1 MTTKQSKTKGNAEE
15 EYQKMT
21 HHEHILKLPD
31 TYIGSIKE
39 DMREM
44 WVYDDDKNM
53 IVKRDILYIPGLFKI
68 FDEIIVNARDQTIR
82 SAECRNIKVTI
93 NKDEGRITVWN
104 DGSNIPVKIH
114 DEHKIWIPEMIFSHL
129 LTSSNYNKTGKT
141 VGGKNGYGGKCI
153 LYSTRIPLWNGTTK
167 IACDVCIGD
176 ELIGDDG
183 TVRKVL
189 NVMKGTGQMYK
200 IRQTN
205 ADEYVVNDNHTLTLH
220 MPDHK
225 VIFWN
230 STKNGWTVLWWNNQ
244 EKKINCKSFIIEHPK
259 IVCDEC
265 KYELHGNIK
274 RHYSRMHKDK
284 EVPKKQR
291 KSPITKPEDTDEIK
305 QKRIEIEEFCKTIPD
320 NNVFDI
326 NIQDYMKLD
335 ETTKKRLAGVRG
347 ECVQWPKQEVTLDP
361 YLLGLWLG
369 DGLHTG
375 YGYTCY
381 GEKDPELIDYI
392 EKWCE
397 QNDAIIK
404 QKGKYVY
411 SITSNSNYGKK
422 YCAPIRSQFRKYNIT
437 KDKHIPIEY
446 LLNDRDTR
454 LQVLAGLIDTDG
466 HVSRNGT
473 RASITQGLNHTR
485 LVNDIV
491 FMVRSLGF
499 SCQLTKKNTSWTYKD
514 EKKTGEAWNINISG
528 NGIEDIP
535 TLLPR
540 KKCAPP
546 VAHNTQKTTGFIEI
560 TDAGID
566 DYVGI
571 QIDGNERFVIND
583 FTVTHNCTN
592 VFSKNYEIKLFDAER
607 KKQYS
612 QLFENNMY
620 KINPPIIED
629 VKPKT
634 KSFFQASFVPDYERF
649 SCKGLSNDMYALF
662 KKRIYDL
669 AVCTKNC
676 KIYFNDELI
685 KIESFLDYVKLYYEK
700 LPSTPIYEEV
710 NDRWS
715 ICAIYDSNNEYG
727 QISFVNG
734 ISTFKGGAHVNH
746 VLDQITRRIV
756 TYIKEKHKLTI
767 KGYQIKEKIT
777 VFINSVIED
786 PSFSSQ
792 TKEEL
797 TTKVADFGSKCELSD
812 EFIEKMT
819 KTGLVEEVVKMA
831 EVKEMLDLKKTD
843 GKKTQ
848 SVRGIDKYDPALW
861 AGTQKAHICRLILTE
876 GDSAKS
882 FALAGT
888 EVIGREKYG
897 VFPLK
902 GKPLNVR
909 EATAKQIL
917 NNEEFNNIKKILGLK
932 QNKKYTSTKGLNYGG
947 ILILS
952 DQDEDGHHIKGLL
965 INMIHHFWP
974 SLLINVPDFI
984 QTLST
989 PIVKAFKKSDT
1000 KKQNPIIFFT
1010 LTEYEQWKEEI
1021 GLATKNYDIKYY
1033 KGLGT
1038 SVDEEAKESFVDFD
1052 KKVITYKW
1060 EHTDDISNYK
1070 SNDKYQIETNDDK
1083 TNDDE
1088 TIDNDNE
1095 SDDGLDDD
1103 YNSKSNDAITLAFQK
1118 SRANE
1123 RKTWL
1128 FNYDRNDIITS
1139 NVHEI
1144 PYSDFINKVM
1154 KHFSNSDNVRSIADL
1169 ADGMKPSQRKILYAC
1184 FKKNIVKNEIK
1195 VAQLAGYVS
1204 EIAEY
1209 HHGEASLQGAIIK
1222 MAQDFVGSNNINLLT
1237 PNGNFGS
1244 RRLGGADA
1252 ASARYIFTQLNH
1264 LSKLIFRSEDDA
1276 IYNYIDEDGTLVEP
1290 ERYAPI
1296 IPMIL
1301 VNGTMGIGTGFSTDI
1316 QPFNPSDILRNLL
1329 KMLNGEDPDE
1339 MIPWFKGFKG
1349 TIKGNDGKIYSIGKY
1364 EIIDESNIKITELP
1378 VGTWTDKY
1386 KEFLESIMMNDKND
1400 KSPSHIVTKY
1410 QNLSSNNTID
1420 FTVTFAGNHLQ
1431 NLIKSNTIEKK
1442 LKLISSIPITNMYMY
1457 NTDGKITKYE
1467 TIEDILLDFYKY
1479 RLQMYQKRKTH
1490 MLKEL
1495 LNDLEIIK
1503 YRILFI
1509 QHVLAK
1515 KIILDNLNF
1524 QNYQQMFIH

>member
-1 MTTKQSKTKGNAEE
+1 MTSKQTKTKGNVEE

-31 TYIGSIKE
+31 TYIGSIKG

-44 WVYDDDKNM
+44 WVYDDDTNM
-53 IVKRDILYIPGLFKI
+53 IIKRDILYIPGLFKI

-82 SAECRNIKVTI
+82 SAECRNIKVFLD
-93 NKDEGRITVWN
+93 KDEGRITVWN

-114 DEHKIWIPEMIFSHL
+114 DEHQIWIPEMIFSHL

-141 VGGKNGYGGKCI
+141 VGGKNGYGGKCL
-153 LYSTRIPLWNGTTK
+153 LYSTPIPLWNGNIKTANN
-167 IACDVCIGD
+167 IEVGD

-189 NVMKGTGQMYK
+189 NVIKGTGQMYK
-200 IRQTN
+200 ISQTD
-205 ADEYVVNDNHTLTLH
+205 AEEYIVNDNHTLTFH
-220 MPDHK
+220 MPNHK
-225 VIFWN
+225 VIYWD
-230 STKNGWTVLWWNNQ
+230 SEKTGWTVKWWDHL
-244 EKKINCKSFIIEHPK
+244 EETIKSKSVVIEQTNR
-259 IVCDEC
+259 ICDEC
-265 KYELHGNIK
+265 NCKFYGNIK
-274 RHYSRMHKDK
+274 RHYKQMHNNMK
-284 EVPKKQR
+284 VPTKYN
-291 KSPITKPEDTDEIK
+291 KSPISRLYDIRD
-305 QKRIEIEEFCKTIPD
+305 KRIEIEEFCKTIPD
-320 NNVFDI
+320 NNIFDI
-326 NIQDYMKLD
+326 NIQDYIKLD
-335 ETTKKRLAGVRG
+335 KNVKKHLEGVRG
-347 ECVQWPKQEVTLDP
+347 ECVEWPKQQVSVDP
-361 YLLGLWLG
+361 YSFGLKLSNN
-369 DGLHTG
+369 DV
-375 YGYTCY
+375 
-381 GEKDPELIDYI
+381 IDKYI
-392 EKWCE
+392 
-397 QNDAIIK
+397 
-404 QKGKYVY
+404 
-411 SITSNSNYGKK
+411 
-422 YCAPIRSQFRKYNIT
+422 P
-437 KDKHIPIEY
+437 HEY
-446 LLNDRDTR
+446 LINDRDTR
-454 LQVLAGLIDTDG
+454 LKLLAGLIDGINHSKQSFSEHLLYDNTFVTIPL
-466 HVSRNGT
+466 H
-473 RASITQGLNHTR
+473 LNQI
-485 LVNDIV
+485 NDIV
-491 FMVRSLGF
+491 FLVRSLGF
-499 SCQLTKKNTSWTYKD
+499 HCKLNQTNDT
-514 EKKTGEAWNINISG
+514 AVIS
-528 NGIEDIP
+528 I
-535 TLLPR
+535 
-540 KKCAPP
+540 K
-546 VAHNTQKTTGFIEI
+546 KTTGLIDI

-592 VFSKNYEIKLFDAER
+592 VFSKKYDIKLIDAER

-612 QLFENNMY
+612 QVFENNMY

-634 KSFFQASFVPDYERF
+634 KSFFQVSFVPDYERF
-649 SCKGLSNDMYALF
+649 NCKGLSNDMYALF

-700 LPSTPIYEEV
+700 LPTTPIYEEV
-710 NDRWS
+710 NDRWA

-777 VFINSVIED
+777 VFVNSVIED

-797 TTKVADFGSKCELSD
+797 TTKVSDFGSKCELSD

-848 SVRGIDKYDPALW
+848 SIRGIDKYDPALW
-861 AGTQKAHICRLILTE
+861 AGTQKAHMCRLILTE

-882 FALAGT
+882 FALSGT
-888 EVIGREKYG
+888 EVIGRERYG

-917 NNEEFNNIKKILGLK
+917 NNEEFNNIKKIIGLK
-932 QNKKYTSTKGLNYGG
+932 QNKKYTSAKGLNYGG

-1010 LTEYEQWKEEI
+1010 LTEYEQWKEEMK
-1021 GLATKNYDIKYY
+1021 LATKNYDIKYY

-1038 SVDEEAKESFVDFD
+1038 SVDDEAKESFVEFD

-1060 EHTDDISNYK
+1060 EHTDEVAHIQNNEK
-1070 SNDKYQIETNDDK
+1070 NNNVNENE
-1083 TNDDE
+1083 NE
-1088 TIDNDNE
+1088 NENENDNE
-1095 SDDGLDDD
+1095 SDDGMDGD

-1139 NVHEI
+1139 NIHEI

-1222 MAQDFVGSNNINLLT
+1222 MAQNYVGSNNINLLT

-1264 LSKLIFRSEDDA
+1264 LSKLIFRPEDEA

-1316 QPFNPSDILRNLL
+1316 PPFNPSDILTNLL
-1329 KMLNGEDPDE
+1329 KMLDGEDPDD

-1349 TIKGNDGKIYSIGKY
+1349 TIRCIDGKIYSIGKY

-1386 KEFLESIMMNDKND
+1386 KEFLESIMINDKND
-1400 KSPSHIVTKY
+1400 KTASHIIAKY

-1420 FTVTFAGNHLQ
+1420 FTVTFVGNHLQ
-1431 NLIKSNTIEKK
+1431 NLIKSNMIEKK
-1442 LKLISSIPITNMYMY
+1442 LKLITSIPITNMYMY
-1457 NTDGKITKYE
+1457 NTEGKITKYE

-1479 RLQMYQKRKTH
+1479 RLDIYQKRKIH

-1503 YRILFI
+1503 YRRLFI
-1509 QHVLAK
+1509 QYVLAK
-1515 KIILDNLNF
+1515 KIILNNKRKTEVYEKLVEFNFPKLSTNVYTLEEDKSYDYLNMSIWNLTLDKIEDLNKEF
-1524 QNYQQMFIH
+1524 EEKKQKYEDYEKTHVEELWKRELIELQHEYDKWIIDQNNSKRNDSGKNKTVKVIKKSKK